1 MSKVC
6 QITGK
11 KVITGHHVSHSN
23 IKTKRTF
30 APNLQDRRYFLPE
43 ENKWVTLRVS
53 AAGMRTIDKI
63 GISEAIKR
71 AKANGWFKG

>member
-11 KVITGHHVSHSN
+11 KVITGHSVSHSN

-30 APNLQDRRYFLPE
+30 APNLQDRRFYLPE
-43 ENKWVTLRVS
+43 EKKWVTLRVS

-63 GISEAIKR
+63 GITEALKR
-71 AKANGWFKG
+71 AKAKGYLA